1 MMTDGLDELAA
12 RVRFELDCVAYPA
25 REWVKP
31 RFHDGERVLDALIV
45 GGGQN
50 GLAVASRLLRER
62 VTNIRVLDRS
72 PAGLAG
78 PWVTYARMH
87 TLRTPKHVSGPEL
100 GLASL
105 SVRAWYEA
113 KFGVEAWARLGKI
126 PREHWN
132 DYLGWLQRTLGI
144 VVTHEAEVVDIEPL
158 TGEVFAVH
166 AVVAGRPERVLARH
180 VVLATGIEGAG
191 RWQVPAMIADAL
203 PKERYAHTAEAIDFA
218 DLAGKRVAV
227 IGAGA
232 SAFDNAAM
240 ALEAGA
246 ASVDLFARRRTL
258 PKVNPNRYI
267 EFSGYIRHFGDLD
280 DALKWRFMRKF
291 FALNQPPPQDTFDR
305 CARFD
310 AFTLHLGSPVESV
323 GIADGAIRLATPS
336 GASTADFLII
346 GTGFTVDLAARP
358 ELARFSD
365 QIASWSDRFTPPAG
379 EVSPMLAAYP
389 YLSGAFQFTE
399 KTAGAAPYLA
409 RLYCHSHGAM
419 LSLGATAGISQLKFS
434 TDRIAFGITR
444 QLFLADAEAFVD
456 GLDRYDEVELD
467 PSAYEASHAA
477 RAAKVA

>member
-1 MMTDGLDELAA
+1 MTKDGLEELAE

-31 RFHDGERVLDALIV
+31 RSHDGAAVLDVLIV

-50 GLAVASRLLRER
+50 GLALATRLLRER
-62 VTNIRVLDRS
+62 VTNIRVLDKA

-78 PWVTYARMH
+78 PWLTYARMH

-105 SVRAWYEA
+105 SIRSWYEA
-113 KFGVEAWARLGKI
+113 KFGAEAWARLGKI
-126 PREHWN
+126 PRAHWH
-132 DYLGWLQRTLGI
+132 DYLGWLQATLGI
-144 VVTHEAEVVDIEPL
+144 DVTHEAEVVDIEPL
-158 TGEVFAVH
+158 EGEVFAVH
-166 AVVAGRPERVLARH
+166 AVIAGRRERLLARH

-191 RWQVPAMIADAL
+191 AWQVPAMIADAL
-203 PKERYAHTAEAIDFA
+203 PRERYAHTAEPIDFA
-218 DLAGKRVAV
+218 ALEGKRVAV
-227 IGAGA
+227 VGAGA

-246 ASVDLFARRRTL
+246 AAVELFARRGSL

-280 DALKWRFMRKF
+280 DADKWRFMRRF
-291 FALNQPPPQDTFDR
+291 FAMNQPPPQDTFER
-305 CARFD
+305 CARFA
-310 AFTLHLGSPVESV
+310 AFELHLGSPVEGVAVS
-323 GIADGAIRLATPS
+323 GDSIRLTTPEGSATF
-336 GASTADFLII
+336 DFLIV
-346 GTGFTVDLAARP
+346 GTGFVIDLTARP
-358 ELARFSD
+358 ELARFAD
-365 QIASWSDRFTPPAG
+365 RIALWSDRFTPPPG
-379 EVSPMLAAYP
+379 EESALLAAYP

-399 KTAGAAPYLA
+399 KAAGTAPYLA

-444 QLFLADAEAFVD
+444 QLFRDDVGAFLA
-456 GLDRYDEVELD
+456 GLERYDEVELD
-467 PSAYEASHAA
+467 LSAYEASRAA

>member
-1 MMTDGLDELAA
+1 MMTDGLEDLAA

-31 RFHDGERVLDALIV
+31 RFHEGERVLDVLIV

-50 GLAVASRLLRER
+50 GLALASRLLRER
-62 VTNIRVLDRS
+62 VTNVRILDKS
-72 PAGLAG
+72 PAGRAG
-78 PWVTYARMH
+78 PWVSYARMH

-113 KFGVEAWARLGKI
+113 KFGTEAWAQLGKI
-126 PREHWN
+126 PREHWH
-132 DYLGWLQRTLGI
+132 DYLGWLQQTLGI
-144 VVTHEAEVVDIEPL
+144 AVTHEAEVVDIEPL
-158 TGEVFAVH
+158 GGDVFAVH
-166 AVVAGRPERVLARH
+166 AVVAGQPERLLARH

-191 RWQVPAMIADAL
+191 RWQVPAMIAEAL
-203 PKERYAHTAEAIDFA
+203 PRERYAHTAEAIDFA
-218 DLAGKRVAV
+218 ALAGKRVAV

-246 ASVDLFARRRTL
+246 AAVDLFARRREL

-267 EFSGYIRHFGDLD
+267 EFAGYIRHFGDLD
-280 DALKWRFMRKF
+280 DATKWRFMRRF

-305 CARFD
+305 CTRFA
-310 AFTLHLGSPVESV
+310 AFDLHLGTPVQSV
-323 GIADGAIRLATPS
+323 CIADGDIRVTTPS
-336 GASTADFLII
+336 GTSSADFLII
-346 GTGFTVDLAARP
+346 GTGFVVDLSARP
-358 ELARFSD
+358 ELARFSN
-365 QIASWSDRFTPPAG
+365 QIALWSDRFTPPAG
-379 EVSPMLAAYP
+379 EESGMLSAYP

-399 KTAGAAPYLA
+399 KTKGTAPYLT

-444 QLFLADAEAFVD
+444 QLFLADADAFVA
-456 GLDRYDEVELD
+456 GLEAYGEVELD
-467 PSAYEASHAA
+467 LSAYEASRAA